1 MLVTF
6 ATLGRMGRLC
16 NQMFQIA
23 GTIGIARRNGFDFA
37 FPEWR
42 NYDHRDRFG
51 SSEDIDVQ
59 KYFVNPLPL
68 YNGPPLPDR
77 FVDWGYHDITLTQSI
92 SLSGHMQSLKYFE
105 HALDEVRWCFRMK
118 DEYPRNNLT
127 AIHVRRG
134 DYDNAYHPRVPE
146 SYYREAMRRL
156 DGPYLIFSDDIAA
169 CREMFGS
176 EVEYAAGDYLEDF
189 KRLKSCA
196 NFIISN
202 SSYPAMAAILAD
214 APDKR
219 VIAPDPWFGPAYTQI
234 TAKDIYRDDWEVIK
248 WRQ

>member
-1 MLVTF
+1 MIVTF
-6 ATLGRMGRLC
+6 NALGRIGRLC

-59 KYFVNPLPL
+59 KYFVNPLPV
-68 YNGPPLPDR
+68 YNGLLLPDR
-77 FVDWGYHDITLTQSI
+77 FVDWGYHDITLTQSV

-105 HALDEVRWCFRMK
+105 HALDEVRWYFRMR
-118 DEYPRNNLT
+118 DEYLPNNYT

-134 DYDNAYHPRVPE
+134 DYDDAYHPRIPKL
-146 SYYREAMRRL
+146 YYREAMRRL
-156 DGPYLIFSDDIAA
+156 DGPYLVFSDDIAA

-176 EVEYAAGDYLEDF
+176 EVEYAEGGYLGDF
-189 KRLKSCA
+189 KRLKSCT

-202 SSYPAMAAILAD
+202 SSYPTMAAILAD
-214 APDKR
+214 APNKR
-219 VIAPDPWFGPAYTQI
+219 VVAPDPWFGPKYTQI
-234 TAKDIYRDDWEVIK
+234 TARDIYCDGWEVVK
-248 WRQ
+248 WT